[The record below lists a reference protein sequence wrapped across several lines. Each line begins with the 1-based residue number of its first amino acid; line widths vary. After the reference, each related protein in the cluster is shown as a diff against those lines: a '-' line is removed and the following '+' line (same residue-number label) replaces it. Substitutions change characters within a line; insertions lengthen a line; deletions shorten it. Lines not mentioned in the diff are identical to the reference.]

1 MINLIQMPYR
11 LLRNWGYGL
20 LALLHLLVLLGVSL
34 RGEGSLKDRLGAQ
47 FSSPAGLRH
56 ATSFVRSFFPNI
68 RLNRRLVQS
77 YRNSATVI
85 VTRRDDVRDVL
96 SRNGDFEVVYESRMR
111 QITAGENF
119 FLGMQPSWL
128 YTRDTSNM
136 RLAMRSD
143 DVATMV
149 LPDARRLADAI
160 VSDAKGALDIPQQL
174 THKIPTQM
182 VSRYFGV
189 PGPSEEAMVEW
200 TTAMFWYL
208 FSDLGADPEVERKA
222 LSAAQESRHY
232 LDALIQRRKASP
244 DEIDDVLGRCLKLQA
259 AGMPGMDDLGIR
271 DNLIGLI
278 IGAIPTLSKASCFA
292 LDELLR
298 RPDQLVGAC
307 SAAREDDDAQLA
319 QYVQECL
326 RFNPH
331 QPLIYRRANK
341 DCYLAQSTLHQ
352 RKVREGDMLLAVTLA
367 ASFDPL
373 KIIKPNQFRTDRA
386 ASVYMPWGYGLHE
399 CFGAAINA
407 AVIPAILKPLL
418 RRENTRRASG
428 KAGQIDGKTP
438 FPQHFAIEF
447 D

>member
-1 MINLIQMPYR
+1 M
-11 LLRNWGYGL
+11 
-20 LALLHLLVLLGVSL
+20 
-34 RGEGSLKDRLGAQ
+34 
-47 FSSPAGLRH
+47 
-56 ATSFVRSFFPNI
+56 
-68 RLNRRLVQS
+68 
-77 YRNSATVI
+77 I

-96 SRNGDFEVVYESRMR
+96 SRNVDFEVVYESRMR

-182 VSRYFGV
+182 VARYFGV

-341 DCYLAQSTLHQ
+341 DCYLCLLYTSPSPRDLSTS
-352 RKVREGDMLLAVTLA
+352 R
-367 ASFDPL
+367 
-373 KIIKPNQFRTDRA
+373 
-386 ASVYMPWGYGLHE
+386 MPSS
-399 CFGAAINA
+399 A
-407 AVIPAILKPLL
+407 
-418 RRENTRRASG
+418 
-428 KAGQIDGKTP
+428 
-438 FPQHFAIEF
+438 
-447 D
+447 